1 MFLCESKVVVKRH
14 HIWMSLVSLVL
25 FCVIPWQ
32 SKAET
37 LEFNRLRRQ
46 VLTQAVEMKLAAK
59 EVDISRQRIREARAA
74 YYPALSFRYSNE
86 WFKDFTES
94 SGSLDSVGGTVISS
108 TGSKWK
114 NVATLALNYSL
125 YDFGTRALRVNSA
138 ELEMEQ
144 TRRQKEQREQD
155 LSLQLLDLFSRGW
168 RLQTQQEIQQQRL
181 DLAEERYALGQR
193 LYRAGTVDRIKV
205 GELAI
210 DVAETRLL
218 VEQLEHQFS
227 DVLWALTELS
237 GRRYEP
243 TATSFVPLGSTDA
256 SYVTIALLPEVQA
269 LDLAIEAKQNEA
281 DMALRRFLPTLNLYS
296 SYTFYGRDSS
306 DWSQAFSDLDD
317 TNFSCGITL
326 DVNLFDGFGDLAQ
339 FERLKLEKEHLQ
351 LQREKKVAELT
362 TRYQTLKYRADQS
375 LHKEKHW
382 SHTRGTLEE
391 QRDMMTRL
399 SRQQL
404 RDQVTQI
411 GQQLDLLEQQL
422 QIRLDEIDQMN
433 ALNQLT
439 LLSAYQSRRDF

>member
-1 MFLCESKVVVKRH
+1 MFLCGNKVVAKRY
-14 HIWMSLVSLVL
+14 HIWMRVLLLVL
-25 FCVIPWQ
+25 FCIIPRQ
-32 SKAET
+32 GKAGT
-37 LEFNRLRRQ
+37 LEFNQLRREI
-46 VLTQAVEMKLAAK
+46 LAQAYDVKLAAK
-59 EVDISRQRIREARAA
+59 EIDISQQRIREAGAA
-74 YYPALSFRYSNE
+74 YFPALSFRYSNE

-94 SGSLDSVGGTVISS
+94 SGGLDSVGGTVISS
-108 TGSKWK
+108 SGSKWK
-114 NVATLALNYSL
+114 NVATLSLNYTL
-125 YDFGTRALRVNSA
+125 YDFGTRSLRVDSA
-138 ELEMEQ
+138 KLETEQ

-155 LSLQLLDLFSRGW
+155 VSLQVLDLFARGW
-168 RLQTQQEIQQQRL
+168 RLQTQQNIQQQRL
-181 DLAEERYALGQR
+181 ELAEERYALGQR
-193 LYRAGTVDRIKV
+193 LYQAGTMDRIKV

-218 VEQLEHQFS
+218 VEQLQRQFV

-237 GRRYEP
+237 GHCYEP
-243 TATSFVPLGSTDA
+243 TTTFVPLGASDA
-256 SYVTIALLPEVQA
+256 ASVTIALLPEVQA
-269 LDLAIEAKQNEA
+269 LDLAIETKQNEV

-326 DVNLFDGFGDLAQ
+326 DVNLFNGFGDLAQ

-375 LHKEKHW
+375 PDKKQRW
-382 SHTRGTLEE
+382 SHTRRTLEE

-399 SRQQL
+399 SQQQL

-422 QIRLDEIDQMN
+422 QVRLDEIEQMT

-439 LLSAYQSRRDF
+439 LLSAYQFRPDF